1 MSKLAEYD
9 KTVIFVIRL
18 KTIISNEFF
27 FETKTNRIKNE
38 NLKTCIDIIMNFFI
52 SLGIFKNKQSQ
63 VDEYLNAL
71 NPLLR
76 RTTEG
81 KLSLILIKECLHQK

>member
-1 MSKLAEYD
+1 M
-9 KTVIFVIRL
+9 
-18 KTIISNEFF
+18 IISNEFF
-27 FETKTNRIKNE
+27 FETKIDRIKNE
-38 NLKTCIDIIMNFFI
+38 NLKTCVDIIMNLFI

-81 KLSLILIKECLHQK
+81 KLKLNPY